1 MMVLPAN
8 LVLLD
13 RRVMMEQLDQ
23 LENKDLLDRQVIMEL
38 MEKLD
43 QLENKGL
50 LGLLDNKE

>member
-1 MMVLPAN
+1 MMVLPVN